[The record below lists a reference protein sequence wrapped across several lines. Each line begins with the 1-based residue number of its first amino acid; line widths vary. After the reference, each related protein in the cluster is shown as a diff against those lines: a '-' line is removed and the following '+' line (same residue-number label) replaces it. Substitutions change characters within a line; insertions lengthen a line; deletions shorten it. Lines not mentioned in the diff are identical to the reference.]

1 MKLSAFTAGIGLIG
15 AIACLPAIKMANAQ
29 TTPTEPDAE
38 PAVYVQTEREQA
50 CDRVWNE
57 LADFS
62 PDGSSSGFDDF
73 KGITFSAEQQA
84 AYDEFVVQKD
94 AKYAE
99 MDKRVERVENLD
111 GYLGFM
117 SPNGEMP
124 PEVEAF
130 VQNALNTSQSGQ
142 WREWN
147 QKLAELGYEQY
158 GEFTGETTLLYTPAL
173 DRESDQI
180 SQEFYDQVLSIM
192 TPEQLPQ
199 ARENFAKR
207 LRINEVCDRRGP
219 IDVSGVAPGTPLPQ

>member
-1 MKLSAFTAGIGLIG
+1 MKLRAFTAGLGIIGV
-15 AIACLPAIKMANAQ
+15 IASFSAIKMADAQ
-29 TTPTEPDAE
+29 TTSTEQETE
-38 PAVYVQTEREQA
+38 PAVYIQTERELA

-57 LADFS
+57 LAEFS
-62 PDGSSSGFDDF
+62 ADGSSSGFDDF
-73 KGITFSAEQQA
+73 EGITFSAEQQA
-84 AYDEFVVQKD
+84 AYDEFVAQKD
-94 AKYAE
+94 AKYEE

-124 PEVEAF
+124 PEVRAF
-130 VQNALNTSQSGQ
+130 VQNAMDSSTSGQ

-158 GEFTGETTLLYTPAL
+158 GEFTGETTLLYTPEL

-192 TPEQLPQ
+192 TPEQFPQ
-199 ARENFAKR
+199 ARDNFAKR

-219 IDVSGVAPGTPLPQ
+219 IDVSGVAPGTPRP

>member
-1 MKLSAFTAGIGLIG
+1 MKLRAFTAGLSLIG
-15 AIACLPAIKMANAQ
+15 AIACLSTIKMADAQ
-29 TTPTEPDAE
+29 TASTEQNIE
-38 PAVYVQTEREQA
+38 PAVYIQTERELA
-50 CDRVWNE
+50 CDRVWDE

-73 KGITFSAEQQA
+73 EGITFSAEQQA
-84 AYDEFVVQKD
+84 AYDEFVAQKD
-94 AKYAE
+94 AKYE
-99 MDKRVERVENLD
+99 GMDKRVERVENLD

-124 PEVEAF
+124 PEVRAF
-130 VQNALNTSQSGQ
+130 VQNAMDNSTSGQ

-158 GEFTGETTLLYTPAL
+158 GEFTGETTLLYTPEL

-199 ARENFAKR
+199 ARENFAN
-207 LRINEVCDRRGP
+207 LHRITELCDRRGP
-219 IDVSGVAPGTPLPQ
+219 INVGGVAPSTPLPR